1 MAEVNKT
8 LEPHTGWHRVC
19 LNTIVRKGIELD
31 SERLRI
37 LPMGSR
43 VFVEEVNGRRVRIT
57 SPIAG
62 WCSKKS
68 STDDVILEKTASV
81 STNDGGVTP
90 SNRNQEAKL
99 DRLKNSKAKEQDEE
113 LQKKL
118 QQEIEDLQN
127 VIRANQRAQKEL
139 QAELE
144 TTTAALKQ
152 EQTSNAQ
159 ASMYRAGDVVQL
171 PEGRGPRGLG
181 VVRYV
186 GLIKDKGDSPLV
198 GIQIEGDGGTDDAS
212 TLTDP
217 NGNLVGWQSG
227 PQGAV
232 FHAPGVLKLLSGE
245 KMLKQLIQ
253 LTQQRQMF
261 SDAFDQKYGPD
272 ERQKFFA
279 RMQ

>member
-127 VIRANQRAQKEL
+127 VIKANKRAHEEL

-171 PEGRGPRGLG
+171 PGGGGLG

-217 NGNLVGWQSG
+217 NGNPVGWQSG

-232 FHAPGVLKLLSGE
+232 FHAPGDLKLLSGE

-261 SDAFDQKYGPD
+261 SDAFDKMYGP
-272 ERQKFFA
+272 EARQEFFSH
-279 RMQ
+279 MQ